1 MEKKII
7 RLLLVDD
14 SPDDAELAIETLR
27 RAGYMLKSQRVQDTV
42 GMQAAFNKQ
51 QWDVVVSEHT
61 INHFGAQMALDLLKR
76 EGIDVPVIVLT
87 KKITDADMVKIMR
100 AGARDVVLKQQ
111 VARLLPV
118 VEREMQVAQEHSKY
132 QKTATTIKEVEEKHR
147 VLVAGAREAI
157 CYSHEGMHIDANPA
171 YLHLFGYERAEDLEG
186 IPVLNMIDGKDHA
199 RLKEMF
205 RKAVKEKEAVPAQ
218 EFLAVKMDGTRF
230 AVEIG
235 IAAIMLRGEKCHQVN
250 VVDISQRKT
259 IENKLHFL
267 NQRDPL
273 TGLYN
278 RHAFLQELSK
288 VVDKAKSGAA
298 NSALIYIDVDQL
310 RDINDNIGHAVG
322 DRLLIMLARLFRDK
336 AREQDVIARFGGD
349 EFMLLI
355 ADVSK
360 VQAQAVADAIV
371 KALKEASFSEA
382 GRLYECNC
390 SLSLTM
396 IDKTSESI
404 QKVLGAASAASAEI
418 KSKKRAAAEPPPPPP
433 PPPPQAEPSP
443 AESAA
448 PATRVTATTTAWT
461 LKIQQALDNQRLQIK
476 FQPIINLHAE
486 PEENYE
492 VLLRISGADNI
503 SIRAAEFI
511 RAAEESGQIVILD
524 HKMLERAIDT
534 LANLHKTGRRT
545 NFFIN
550 LSAASLGDPE
560 VPLLVQR
567 MLADTGLSP
576 RALVFQINENA
587 VVSHA
592 EQLPAF
598 IKAIKRL
605 NCRLALDDFNA
616 RPESIRLLRNQ
627 PFDFITITGALVSD
641 LVSDQVCQM
650 LVEAMVG
657 VAKHME
663 KLVIAK
669 YVEDAQSLSLLWNYG
684 VHYVQGNYF
693 QQPESELNYE
703 FAGET
708 ISSDHAVAGWV
719 TAGQQ

>member
-1 MEKKII
+1 
-7 RLLLVDD
+7 
-14 SPDDAELAIETLR
+14 
-27 RAGYMLKSQRVQDTV
+27 MLKSQRVQDAV

-61 INHFGAQMALDLLKR
+61 VNHFGAQMALDLLKR
-76 EGIDVPVIVLT
+76 EGIDVPVIVLA
-87 KKITDADMVKIMR
+87 KKIADADMVKIMR
-100 AGARDVVLKQQ
+100 AGARDVVHKQQ

-118 VEREMQVAQEHSKY
+118 VERELQVARERSNY

-171 YLHLFGYERAEDLEG
+171 YLHLFGYERPEDLEG

-230 AVEIG
+230 AVEIA

-336 AREQDVIARFGGD
+336 AREQDVVARFGGD
-349 EFMLLI
+349 EFMLLM

-390 SLSLTM
+390 SLSLTT

-433 PPPPQAEPSP
+433 PPAPPPPLAEPSP
-443 AESAA
+443 VESAA
-448 PATRVTATTTAWT
+448 PAARVTAATAAWT

-524 HKMLERAIDT
+524 HKMLERAIDALT
-534 LANLHKTGRRT
+534 NLHKTGRRT
-545 NFFIN
+545 NFFVN

-576 RALVFQINENA
+576 RALVFQVNENA

-616 RPESIRLLRNQ
+616 CPESIRLLRNQ

-641 LVSDQVCQM
+641 LASDQVCQV

-657 VAKHME
+657 VAKNLE

-669 YVEDAQSLSLLWNYG
+669 HVEDAQSLSLLWNYG

-719 TAGQQ
+719 TAGP

>member
-14 SPDDAELAIETLR
+14 SPDDAELATETLR
-27 RAGYMLKSQRVQDTV
+27 RAGYMLKSQRVQDAV
-42 GMQAAFNKQ
+42 GMQAALNKQ

-61 INHFGAQMALDLLKR
+61 VTHFGAQMALDLLKR
-76 EGIDVPVIVLT
+76 EGIDAPVIVLT
-87 KKITDADMVKIMR
+87 KKISDADMVNIMR
-100 AGARDVVLKQQ
+100 AGARDVVQKQQ
-111 VARLLPV
+111 LARLLPV
-118 VEREMQVAQEHSKY
+118 VERELQVAQERSNY
-132 QKTATTIKEVEEKHR
+132 QKTATAIKEVEEKHR

-157 CYSHEGMHIDANPA
+157 CYSHEGMYIDANPS
-171 YLHLFGYERAEDLEG
+171 YLHLFGYERPEELEG
-186 IPVLNMIDGKDHA
+186 IPVLNMIDSKDHA

-205 RKAVKEKEAVPAQ
+205 RKAVKEKEVVPAQ
-218 EFLAVKMDGTRF
+218 EFLAVKSDGSRF
-230 AVEIG
+230 AVEIA

-250 VVDISQRKT
+250 VTDISQRKT

-278 RHAFLQELSK
+278 RHAFLQELTK

-310 RDINDNIGHAVG
+310 RDINDNIGHAAG

-349 EFMLLI
+349 EFMLLM

-360 VQAQAVADAIV
+360 VQAQAVADAIA
-371 KALKEASFSEA
+371 KGLKEASFSEG

-390 SLSLTM
+390 SLSLTT
-396 IDKTSESI
+396 IDKTTENI
-404 QKVLGAASAASAEI
+404 QKVLAAASAASAEI

-433 PPPPQAEPSP
+433 PPPAEPPP
-443 AESAA
+443 AASAA
-448 PATRVTATTTAWT
+448 PAARASAATAVWT
-461 LKIQQALDNQRLQIK
+461 HKIQQALDNQRLQIK

-524 HKMLERAIDT
+524 HKMLERAIDA
-534 LANLHKTGRRT
+534 LASLHKTGRRT

-550 LSAASLGDPE
+550 LSAASLGDPD
-560 VPLLVQR
+560 VPLLIQR
-567 MLADTGLSP
+567 KLADTGLSP
-576 RALVFQINENA
+576 RALVFQVNESA

-592 EQLPAF
+592 EQVPAF
-598 IKAIKRL
+598 AKAIKRL

-616 RPESIRLLRNQ
+616 RPESIKLLRDQ

-650 LVEAMVG
+650 LVEAMVR
-657 VAKHME
+657 VAKHMD

-719 TAGQQ
+719 TAGP

>member
-1 MEKKII
+1 MQKKII

-14 SPDDAELAIETLR
+14 SPDDAELATEALR

-51 QWDVVVSEHT
+51 QWDVVVSEHA
-61 INHFGAQMALDLLKR
+61 INHFGAQMALDFLKR
-76 EGIDVPVIVLT
+76 EGIDVPVVVLT
-87 KKITDADMVKIMR
+87 KKITDTDMVKIMR

-118 VEREMQVAQEHSKY
+118 IERELQVAQERSNY
-132 QKTATTIKEVEEKHR
+132 RKTATTIKEVEEKHR
-147 VLVAGAREAI
+147 VLVEGAREAI
-157 CYSHEGMHIDANPA
+157 CYSHEGMHIDTNPA
-171 YLHLFGYERAEDLEG
+171 YLHLFGYERPEDLEG
-186 IPVLNMIDGKDHA
+186 IPVLNMIDGKDHT

-205 RKAVKEKEAVPAQ
+205 RKAVKEKETVPAQ
-218 EFLAVKMDGTRF
+218 EFLAVKRDGTRF
-230 AVEIG
+230 AVEVA

-310 RDINDNIGHAVG
+310 RDINDNIGHAAG

-349 EFMLLI
+349 EFMLLL

-360 VQAQAVADAIV
+360 IQAQAVADAIV
-371 KALKEASFSEA
+371 KGLKEASFSEG

-390 SLSLTM
+390 SLSLTA
-396 IDKTSESI
+396 IDKTSENI

-433 PPPPQAEPSP
+433 AEPPPTASV
-443 AESAA
+443 A
-448 PATRVTATTTAWT
+448 PAARVSMAASAWAT
-461 LKIQQALDNQRLQIK
+461 KIQQALDNQRLQIK

-492 VLLRISGADNI
+492 VLLRISGADNT

-534 LANLHKTGRRT
+534 LANLHKTGKRT

-560 VPLLVQR
+560 VPLLIQR
-567 MLADTGLSP
+567 KLADTGLSP
-576 RALVFQINENA
+576 RALVFQVNENT
-587 VVSHA
+587 VVRHA
-592 EQLPAF
+592 EQVPAF
-598 IKAIKRL
+598 VTAVKRL

-616 RPESIRLLRNQ
+616 RPESIKLLRNQ

-650 LVEAMVG
+650 LVETMVG
-657 VAKHME
+657 VAKNLD

-719 TAGQQ
+719 TAGQP

>member
-1 MEKKII
+1 MEKRII

-27 RAGYMLKSQRVQDTV
+27 RAGYMLKSQRVQDAV

-61 INHFGAQMALDLLKR
+61 VNHFGAQMALDLLKR
-76 EGIDVPVIVLT
+76 EGIDVPVIVMT

-118 VEREMQVAQEHSKY
+118 VERELQVAQERSNY

-147 VLVAGAREAI
+147 VLVAGAHEAI

-171 YLHLFGYERAEDLEG
+171 YLRLFGYERSEDLEG
-186 IPVLNMIDGKDHA
+186 IPVLNTIDGRDHA

-205 RKAVKEKEAVPAQ
+205 RKAVKEKEAGQAQ
-218 EFLAVKMDGTRF
+218 EFLAVKRDGTRF

-250 VVDISQRKT
+250 VTDISQRKT

-278 RHAFLQELSK
+278 HHAFLQELSK

-310 RDINDNIGHAVG
+310 RDINDNIGHAFG

-349 EFMLLI
+349 EFMLLM

-360 VQAQAVADAIV
+360 IQAQAVADAIV
-371 KALKEASFSEA
+371 QALKEASFSEG

-390 SLSLTM
+390 SLSLTT
-396 IDKTSESI
+396 IDKTSNV
-404 QKVLGAASAASAEI
+404 QKVLGAASAANVEI
-418 KSKKRAAAEPPPPPP
+418 KSKKRAAAEPPPPAPVEPP
-433 PPPPQAEPSP
+433 PPA
-443 AESAA
+443 SAA
-448 PATRVTATTTAWT
+448 PAARITAATSAWT
-461 LKIQQALDNQRLQIK
+461 QKIQQALDNQRLQIK

-492 VLLRISGADNI
+492 VLLRISGADNS

-511 RAAEESGQIVILD
+511 RVAEESGQIVILD
-524 HKMLERAIDT
+524 QKMLERAIDT

-560 VPLLVQR
+560 VPLLIQR
-567 MLADTGLSP
+567 KLADTGLSP
-576 RALVFQINENA
+576 RALVFQVNENA

-592 EQLPAF
+592 EQMPAF
-598 IKAIKRL
+598 VKAIKRL

-616 RPESIRLLRNQ
+616 RPESIALLRNQ
-627 PFDFITITGALVSD
+627 PFDFISITGALVND
-641 LVSDQVCQM
+641 LVSDPVCQM

-657 VAKHME
+657 VAKTLE

-669 YVEDAQSLSLLWNYG
+669 HVEDAQSLSLLWNYG

-719 TAGQQ
+719 TAGP

>member
-14 SPDDAELAIETLR
+14 SPDDAELATETLR
-27 RAGYMLKSQRVQDTV
+27 RAGYMLKSQRVQDAV
-42 GMQAAFNKQ
+42 GMQAALNKQ
-51 QWDVVVSEHT
+51 QWDVVVSEHAV
-61 INHFGAQMALDLLKR
+61 NHFGAQMALDLLKR
-76 EGIDVPVIVLT
+76 EGIDAPVIVLT
-87 KKITDADMVKIMR
+87 KKISDADMVKIMR
-100 AGARDVVLKQQ
+100 AGVRDVVQKQQ
-111 VARLLPV
+111 LARLLPV
-118 VEREMQVAQEHSKY
+118 VERELQVAQERSNY

-147 VLVAGAREAI
+147 VLVEGAREAI
-157 CYSHEGMHIDANPA
+157 CYSHEGMHIDANPS
-171 YLHLFGYERAEDLEG
+171 YLHLFGYEQPGELEG
-186 IPVLNMIDGKDHA
+186 IPVLNMIDSKDHA

-205 RKAVKEKEAVPAQ
+205 RKAVKEKEVVPAQ
-218 EFLAVKMDGTRF
+218 EFLAVKRDGSRF
-230 AVEIG
+230 AVEIA
-235 IAAIMLRGEKCHQVN
+235 IAAIVLRGEKCHQVN
-250 VVDISQRKT
+250 VTDISQRKT

-278 RHAFLQELSK
+278 RHAFLQELTK

-310 RDINDNIGHAVG
+310 RDINDNIGHAAG

-349 EFMLLI
+349 EFMLLM

-360 VQAQAVADAIV
+360 IQAQAIADAIV
-371 KALKEASFSEA
+371 KGLKEASFSEG

-404 QKVLGAASAASAEI
+404 QKVLAAASAASAEI

-433 PPPPQAEPSP
+433 PAEPPPVATATP
-443 AESAA
+443 AARASAA
-448 PATRVTATTTAWT
+448 T
-461 LKIQQALDNQRLQIK
+461 LAMTQKIQQALDNQRLQIK

-492 VLLRISGADNI
+492 VLLRISGADNT

-524 HKMLERAIDT
+524 HKMLERAIDA
-534 LANLHKTGRRT
+534 LANLHKAGRRT

-560 VPLLVQR
+560 VPLLIQR
-567 MLADTGLSP
+567 KLADTGLSP
-576 RALVFQINENA
+576 RALVFQVNESA

-592 EQLPAF
+592 EQVPAF
-598 IKAIKRL
+598 AKAIKRL

-616 RPESIRLLRNQ
+616 RPESIKLLRNQ

-657 VAKHME
+657 VAKHMD

-719 TAGQQ
+719 TAGP